1 MFLKSLSLK
10 GFKSFAD
17 PAVLEFEPGITVV
30 VGPNGSGKSNVVDAV
45 AWVLGAQG
53 PRTVRSAKMEDV
65 IFMGTANR
73 PALGRAEV
81 TLTIDNS
88 AGKLAT
94 DLAEITITR
103 TLFRS
108 GDSEYSING
117 APCRLL
123 DIQELLSDTGVG
135 RQQHVIISQGHLDA
149 ILEARPEDRR
159 AVIEEAAGVLKFRR
173 RRERSERRLAS
184 TEENLERLFDLV
196 REVKRQIRPLER
208 QAAAAR
214 SYTGLSDELRAVRLF
229 VAGAELSALDR
240 RHTEGARAQS
250 QLTSTEAR
258 LRGEL
263 TQLDAD
269 TERTADEMSA
279 QRESDLASALG
290 RTEGMVERAR
300 GLSGVLRERQRSLAQ
315 ALDAAADADVVSTL
329 EAEGAR
335 LEAELEATGEE
346 EVSLA
351 PELEALTAV
360 EAAAA
365 AELEAHLASWGDGA
379 ELRQA
384 EEAVTVAEGQ
394 VASLEHA
401 LERDRRS
408 LVQLTAR
415 LASTERR
422 FGLLEGEDHEVR
434 ERVAETEQ
442 ARHHLQAVVA
452 ETEAAHGRAIRR
464 LESAEQALR
473 QAEQE
478 LARSNA
484 RADALERALDEARG
498 AAGAELLAGIDGVVG
513 TLLDV
518 VEVDGGWEE
527 AFEAAVGAS
536 IAAVV
541 VSGSQPA
548 KAALSRLRQGGATG
562 AVLALTGGADAG
574 APGTRGQGASGASP
588 VPPGTES
595 IRRHVRPH
603 AGGRDISGL
612 DAVLDTLLEGSC
624 CAQGGWSEAID
635 LALARPDL
643 VVVTR
648 EGDRF
653 SPTGWR
659 VRASGGVV
667 TAALVEEA
675 RSRADVAAV
684 TATEAAEER
693 TLARVAVEA
702 ARTAA
707 ADAVR
712 ADDRNEV
719 AHQTARVSH
728 QRVSSDLVAMAAE
741 LEEIRR
747 DHAELDERI
756 ARDTARA
763 AVLRQEMPLL
773 EEARGRAAAR
783 MAAGRQ
789 ERQAIDERIAEA
801 AQLRSEWEVR
811 SAGLVERRRVLTERL
826 REVERRLTGHAD
838 ERREAAERR
847 TRLEAD
853 ATAVARLLEV
863 IAGAQSRLDAAL
875 SELRERYRMQLE
887 AVKAG
892 GARLEELRRQRSA
905 NEHELAATRSRLQK
919 IELDLVEATIRR
931 ETVVETLRHDLACTP
946 EDALTAPAPEL
957 AEGTDP
963 PTRIEQLEAELA
975 ALGPVNPLALE
986 ELSELGERH
995 QFLEAQVEDVRNAR
1009 RELHHVIRT
1018 LDEEIMHVFD
1028 SAFAD
1033 VNEHFSTLVD
1043 SLFPG
1048 GTGRLSLTDPENLL
1062 DTGVDVE
1069 VRPAGRNV
1077 RRLSLL
1083 SGGERSLVAL
1093 AFLFAVFRSRPSP
1106 FYLMDEVEAAL
1117 DDVNLQRFL
1126 GLVHEFRGEAQLI
1139 IVSHQKRTMEAADAL
1154 YGVTMAPGG
1163 SSKVVSQKVPRDRGN
1178 VVAGHVVDGEGDGE
1192 SGFGPSTAPVRES
1205 VSFPDGLGV
1214 EAEPDAETEPGAETE
1229 PDAVDDESG
1238 VADDE
1243 SGVADISDH
1252 DIPDHDAAGPGDE
1265 ALAHVDPIP
1274 VPDAGFSPGFIAELT
1289 SEGPFVGPAD
1299 ADTGPSIEELADE
1312 PTGPAA
1318 DPPPA
1323 SCWKT
1328 LSSVRRR
1335 SSRPLTM
1342 PRPPRPPGPSPA
1354 SVRRAGSHGWSGP
1367 NGSAETSR
1375 DRADPRGVQ
1384 LGCADRR
1391 GHRRAGA
1398 HRRWGRRH
1406 RPSSAGPGRQ
1416 ERGPARRGGQRC
1428 GDRCRAVEECRGH
1441 QGDRTRTEGR
1451 DQTGACTRARARA
1464 GHLSGST
1471 GEGPRP
1477 VVGLCG
1483 RRPFAGEDRRRHLGR
1498 ARGGTD
1504 PRRRRSRSHRRTA
1517 HRSAGPGQERGHRG
1531 ARRPGGCAQGR
1542 PHRHAVG
1549 GRRIPGRPRITG
1561 CLESIGGGHG
1571 HRQRRR
1577 GGLAGRRLAVRGR
1590 QRGGQDHDGGQGGQP
1605 SGPIGDEGPPGRG

>member
-214 SYTGLSDELRAVRLF
+214 SYTGLSDELRAVRLY
-229 VAGAELSALDR
+229 VAGSELRALDQ
-240 RHTEGARAQS
+240 RHAHGAQAQDR
-250 QLTSTEAR
+250 LTATEAR
-258 LRGEL
+258 LRGPSSPSWMPTPSGPPTRCRL
-263 TQLDAD
+263 NASPTWP
-269 TERTADEMSA
+269 RPSA
-279 QRESDLASALG
+279 AREGL
-290 RTEGMVERAR
+290 VERSR

-329 EAEGAR
+329 EAESAR
-335 LEAELEATGEE
+335 LTGELESTDADEAT
-346 EVSLA
+346 LA
-351 PELEALTAV
+351 PEQETVVEV
-360 EAAAA
+360 EAAAS
-365 AELEAHLASWGDGA
+365 AELQAHLAAWGDGA
-379 ELRQA
+379 ELRRA
-384 EEAVTVAEGQ
+384 EEAVTVAAGQ

-401 LERDRRS
+401 LDRDRRA
-408 LVQLTAR
+408 LAQLTAR

-422 FGLLEGEDHEVR
+422 SGLLEGEDHELS

-442 ARHHLQAVVA
+442 ARHHLQTVVA
-452 ETEAAHGRAIRR
+452 ETEAAHGRATHR
-464 LESAEQALR
+464 LEVAEQTLR

-478 LARSNA
+478 LARSTA

-518 VEVDGGWEE
+518 VEVDAGWED

-536 IAAVV
+536 LAAVV

-562 AVLALTGGADAG
+562 AVLALTGATAAAG
-574 APGTRGQGASGASP
+574 AERTP
-588 VPPGTES
+588 VGTES

-603 AGGRDISGL
+603 AGGQDVSGL
-612 DAVLDTLLEGSC
+612 DAVLDTLLAGSC
-624 CAQGGWSEAID
+624 CTEGGWSDAID

-653 SPTGWR
+653 SPSGWR
-659 VRASGGVV
+659 VRAAGGVV
-667 TAALVEEA
+667 TAALVAEA

-684 TATEAAEER
+684 TVGEATGERSQARAEIDA
-693 TLARVAVEA
+693 T
-702 ARTAA
+702 RTAA
-707 ADAVR
+707 AEAVR

-719 AHQTARVSH
+719 AYQTARTAH
-728 QRVSSDLVAMAAE
+728 QRLANDLVALAAE
-741 LEEIRR
+741 LEEVRR

-756 ARDTARA
+756 ARDTAR
-763 AVLRQEMPLL
+763 VVGLRAELPRL
-773 EEARGRAAAR
+773 EEARTRAAER
-783 MAAGRQ
+783 MAEARR

-801 AQLRSEWEVR
+801 ALLRSEWEVR
-811 SAGLVERRRVLTERL
+811 SAGLVERRRVLGERL
-826 REVERRLTGHAD
+826 HEVERRLTGHAD

-853 ATAVARLLEV
+853 ATAVARLLGV
-863 IAGAQSRLDAAL
+863 VAGAQDRLDSAL
-875 SELRERYRMQLE
+875 ADLRERYRLQLE

-892 GARLEELRRQRSA
+892 GARLEELRRRRSA
-905 NEHELAATRSRLQK
+905 SEHELAAARGRLQK

-931 ETVVETLRHDLACTP
+931 ETVVETLRHDLASTP
-946 EDALTAPAPEL
+946 DDALAAPAPEL
-957 AEGTDP
+957 AEDTDP

-986 ELSELGERH
+986 ELSELNERH

-1018 LDEEIMHVFD
+1018 LDEEIMRVFD

-1048 GTGRLSLTDPENLL
+1048 GTGRLSLTNPEDLL

-1163 SSKVVSQKVPRDRGN
+1163 SSKVVSQKVPG
-1178 VVAGHVVDGEGDGE
+1178 
-1192 SGFGPSTAPVRES
+1192 
-1205 VSFPDGLGV
+1205 
-1214 EAEPDAETEPGAETE
+1214 
-1229 PDAVDDESG
+1229 
-1238 VADDE
+1238 
-1243 SGVADISDH
+1243 
-1252 DIPDHDAAGPGDE
+1252 
-1265 ALAHVDPIP
+1265 
-1274 VPDAGFSPGFIAELT
+1274 
-1289 SEGPFVGPAD
+1289 
-1299 ADTGPSIEELADE
+1299 
-1312 PTGPAA
+1312 TGPAPTTGPIRQWR
-1318 DPPPA
+1318 PPPTRSPA
-1323 SCWKT
+1323 SCRPPT
-1328 LSSVRRR
+1328 SILCRCPTPGTHPSSSP
-1335 SSRPLTM
+1335 SSRPT
-1342 PRPPRPPGPSPA
+1342 PP
-1354 SVRRAGSHGWSGP
+1354 
-1367 NGSAETSR
+1367 
-1375 DRADPRGVQ
+1375 Q
-1384 LGCADRR
+1384 
-1391 GHRRAGA
+1391 
-1398 HRRWGRRH
+1398 
-1406 RPSSAGPGRQ
+1406 PGRSH
-1416 ERGPARRGGQRC
+1416 P
-1428 GDRCRAVEECRGH
+1428 CR
-1441 QGDRTRTEGR
+1441 
-1451 DQTGACTRARARA
+1451 
-1464 GHLSGST
+1464 
-1471 GEGPRP
+1471 
-1477 VVGLCG
+1477 
-1483 RRPFAGEDRRRHLGR
+1483 
-1498 ARGGTD
+1498 
-1504 PRRRRSRSHRRTA
+1504 
-1517 HRSAGPGQERGHRG
+1517 
-1531 ARRPGGCAQGR
+1531 
-1542 PHRHAVG
+1542 
-1549 GRRIPGRPRITG
+1549 
-1561 CLESIGGGHG
+1561 
-1571 HRQRRR
+1571 
-1577 GGLAGRRLAVRGR
+1577 
-1590 QRGGQDHDGGQGGQP
+1590 
-1605 SGPIGDEGPPGRG
+1605 